1 MAEKS
6 LEIGVVM
13 DPIGAI
19 KPYKDSTFAMLLA
32 AQRHGWKLHYLE
44 LGDLW
49 LENGEAFGR
58 VRPLKVADKSSEFF
72 DLGEPETIK
81 LASLD
86 LLLMRKDPPF
96 DMEYVL
102 STYVLQRA
110 EEAGT
115 RVVNRPRALR
125 EVNEK
130 AYVAWFADLCPP
142 TLITRSRRVILEF
155 LEQHE
160 RIVVKPMDG
169 MGGKSIFVVQQGGP
183 NTNVIL
189 ETITRDGERYATAQ
203 AFIPEIATSG
213 DTRILLIDGQPVPY
227 GLVRMPPAGDHRGN
241 LAVGGSATGRPLDE
255 RDQLIC
261 ERVGPVMRELGV
273 QFAGIDVIGGQL
285 TEINVTSPTG
295 IRELDG
301 LYSLDIAG
309 QLLDSI
315 ASQL

>member
-1 MAEKS
+1 MADNS
-6 LEIGVVM
+6 LEMGVVM
-13 DPIGAI
+13 DPIDAI

-32 AQRHGWKLHYLE
+32 AAEREWKLRYLE

-49 LENGEAFGR
+49 LENGEAMGR
-58 VRPLKVADKSSEFF
+58 VRPLTVADRSSDFF
-72 DLGEPETIK
+72 DLGEPQTIK

-115 RVVNRPRALR
+115 RVVNAPRALR
-125 EVNEK
+125 EINEK
-130 AYVAWFADLCPP
+130 AYVAWFAELCPP
-142 TLITRSRRVILEF
+142 TVITRSRSVILEF
-155 LEQHE
+155 LERHE

-169 MGGKSIFVVQQGGP
+169 MGGKSIFVVEHGRP

-189 ETITRDGERYATAQ
+189 ETITHDGERFATAQ
-203 AFIPEIATSG
+203 AFIPEIASSG
-213 DTRILLIDGQPVPY
+213 DTRILLIDGEPVPY

-255 RDQLIC
+255 RDRLISD
-261 ERVGPVMRELGV
+261 RVGPVMRKLGV

-295 IRELDG
+295 IRELDR

-315 ASQL
+315 AAQL